1 MSEVGRDHPLRV
13 AVFASGG
20 GTNFQAIVD
29 AVHAGRLN
37 ASVELLVCDK
47 PQAEVVQRA
56 ERVGVSVFAFRPR
69 DYASREAYERE
80 ILAELSKRGI
90 ELVVLAGYMRII
102 TQTLV
107 EPYYGRMLNVH
118 PSLLPAFPGI
128 NAVRQAL
135 DYGVKTTGVTI
146 HYVDGGLDTGPIILQ
161 RAIAVQEGEPEE
173 ALLARIHA
181 AEHELLPQAIA
192 LIAAGRVQLV
202 GRRTVVLEG
211 E

>member
-47 PQAEVVQRA
+47 PHAEVVQRA